1 MSINRRLS
9 NPALNNNQQYE
20 LNEEWNNFMKKIGEV
35 SGLVKDMAS
44 GDKDKAD
51 AAKAIADEYLK
62 GKVILDE
69 DVKMKVKDDRTVIN
83 LKAFQSLEKKD
94 AGEIDKDAWMAEVS
108 KDAHRRALDRKIR
121 KEKADTLKTQA
132 VKAFR
137 RQEYDRALS
146 YYNRAIEQVKD
157 NSMLYCDRAL
167 TNIKLGN
174 YEKVFN
180 DCEWALRL
188 NENSFKARLYKAKA
202 YKELEEFDKLQECR
216 RELDEMFAQHDDL
229 IKYFLDKK
237 EGIDED
243 ADGVE

>member
-69 DVKMKVKDDRTVIN
+69 DVKMK
-83 LKAFQSLEKKD
+83 
-94 AGEIDKDAWMAEVS
+94 GEIDKDAWMAEVS